1 MRFAYRN
8 EFRPNSKY
16 IHFSCD
22 VRQFQCTK
30 SQKKIIKKVNR
41 YLATGARSG
50 SGADSS
56 IGGGGGAEDGEGAMQ
71 CEVVVPEFVKS
82 AKRITPKMDLLVAE
96 NSQSIANS
104 ADNKTD
110 KASKSQEQVEEN
122 VAEMLQTEG
131 NIDSE

>member
-1 MRFAYRN
+1 
-8 EFRPNSKY
+8 
-16 IHFSCD
+16 
-22 VRQFQCTK
+22 
-30 SQKKIIKKVNR
+30 
-41 YLATGARSG
+41 
-50 SGADSS
+50 
-56 IGGGGGAEDGEGAMQ
+56 MQ